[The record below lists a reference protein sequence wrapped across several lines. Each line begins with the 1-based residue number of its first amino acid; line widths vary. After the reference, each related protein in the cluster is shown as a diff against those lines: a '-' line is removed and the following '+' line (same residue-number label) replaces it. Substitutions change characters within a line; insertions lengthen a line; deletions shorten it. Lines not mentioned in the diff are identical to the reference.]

1 LSGAATTSSSATLA
15 DLITHAAL
23 AVLVKARRGS
33 THTPAFLA
41 GTLLPDLLGRVPGL
55 TVLFLRGRGLPLP
68 DALAYLWEPFHLP
81 LGMALV
87 AYLLSRMAP
96 PERRAGVGRNLL
108 GGGALHLAVDL
119 LQRHLG
125 TGYMIFFPFSTVQVE
140 LGWLGSEDT
149 VFLAPPLALA
159 AALAAWRRW
168 GPPRR
173 GSPPPAPG

>member
-1 LSGAATTSSSATLA
+1 LA

-96 PERRAGVGRNLL
+96 PELRAGVGRNLL

-168 GPPRR
+168 GPPKR